1 MSPHAATTA
10 PRAIDEPWM
19 PSAVETLTVR
29 SVVAGAV
36 LAVVLCFMNS
46 YLTLSFGVIEEGPT
60 IAALFFFAVFFM
72 SRSLI
77 TSTEMVIVASMGSAG
92 GSLGFISN
100 FFAAKAMIGV
110 PYTRFEMT
118 AFGVISSLVGLVMV
132 VPLRQLL
139 VVREQLPWPGAK
151 ATAGVIRALVEEGD
165 PKQPKILLVTTVSM
179 MAVVILNTD
188 GGYGILPE
196 ETRLPLIGAVG
207 GAIAWSPFATAGSYL
222 MGMRTCV
229 GFLVGACTLMGMAWL
244 RWVPDTTA
252 PHKFFWPGLGFL
264 VAAGLVGIVVN
275 WRSFVDS
282 FRSIAALGEKT
293 EDDDPVMSGR
303 TLILSALVAFVICAA
318 VMKIYFHV
326 SVLLCVILIA
336 VGGFIQNVISTR
348 AAALTAFNPARV
360 MGILIQGVTAAFG
373 GRSADINLTGAGF
386 VAGSGAQAGALTN
399 DFAYG
404 RWFRVPSRW
413 QFWLQ
418 AVTVLPCSLVA
429 AYSFEKIAATHPM
442 TLTSNLPAP
451 VAKMWAASAQIF
463 DGTYP
468 LPPNA
473 VKALLIGGAAGVA
486 YVLLE
491 LRPSLGKWM
500 PESTGIG
507 LGLVLSVSYGLTFF
521 VGGLVMWVVLGRRFG
536 VRDVTLTTIAVGCI
550 VAEGIGGV
558 LKPLMTMAGLI
569 PMAAGP

>member
-1 MSPHAATTA
+1 MSAHAASARPDT
-10 PRAIDEPWM
+10 IDEPQLPM
-19 PSAVETLTVR
+19 PVETLTVR
-29 SVVAGAV
+29 SVVAGGV
-36 LAVVLCFMNS
+36 LAIVLCFMNS

-72 SRSLI
+72 SKVLI

-110 PYTRFEMT
+110 PYTRLEMT

-132 VPLRQLL
+132 VPLRQML

-151 ATAGVIRALVEEGD
+151 ATAGVIKALVEEGD
-165 PKQPKILLVTTVSM
+165 PRQPKILLVTTLSM

-188 GGYGILPE
+188 GGYGVLPD

-229 GFLVGACTLMGMAWL
+229 GFLFGACALMLMARL
-244 RWVPDTTA
+244 GWVPDPTA

-264 VAAGLVGIVVN
+264 VAAGLVGIAAN

-293 EDDDPVMSGR
+293 DDDDPVMSGR
-303 TLILSALVAFVICAA
+303 TLTIAAIVAFVICAA

-326 SVLLCVILIA
+326 SVFLCVVLIA
-336 VGGFIQNVISTR
+336 VGGFVQNVISTR
-348 AAALTAFNPARV
+348 AAAITAFNPARV

-386 VAGSGAQAGALTN
+386 VAGSGAQAGTLTQ

-404 RWFRVPSRW
+404 RWFRVPARW

-429 AYSFEKIAATHPM
+429 AYSFEKIAATHAM
-442 TLTSNLPAP
+442 TLTSKLPAP

-473 VKALLIGGAAGVA
+473 MKALLIGGAVGVV

-491 LRPSLGKWM
+491 TRKGLGAWM
-500 PESTGIG
+500 PESTGVG

-521 VGGLVMWVVLGRRFG
+521 VGGFVMWIVLGRWLK
-536 VRDVTLTTIAVGCI
+536 VREVTLTTLAVGCI

-558 LKPLMTMAGLI
+558 LKPLMTMAELI
-569 PMAAGP
+569 PTGG

>member
-1 MSPHAATTA
+1 MSAEASMSPTLPAAVAPPLAHGLTA
-10 PRAIDEPWM
+10 
-19 PSAVETLTVR
+19 R
-29 SVVAGAV
+29 SIVSGGV
-36 LAVVLCFMNS
+36 LAILLCFMNS

-72 SRSLI
+72 SKLRI
-77 TSTEMVIVASMGSAG
+77 TPTEMVVVASMGSAG

-110 PYTRFEMT
+110 PYTLFEMT

-139 VVREQLPWPGAK
+139 VIREQLPWPGAK
-151 ATAGVIRALVEEGD
+151 ATAGVITALVEEGD
-165 PKQPKILLVTTVSM
+165 PRQPKILLVTTLSM

-188 GGYGILPE
+188 GGYGLLPE
-196 ETRLPLIGAVG
+196 ETRLPLIGVVG

-229 GFLVGACTLMGMAWL
+229 GFLLGACALMVMGHL
-244 RWVPDTTA
+244 GWVPDPSA

-264 VAAGLVGIVVN
+264 VAGGVVGILMN

-293 EDDDPVMSGR
+293 DDADPVMSGR
-303 TLILSALVAFVICAA
+303 TLIIGAA
-318 VMKIYFHV
+318 VSFVVCATVMKVFFHV
-326 SVLLCVILIA
+326 SLLLTVVLVG
-336 VGGFIQNVISTR
+336 VGGFVQNVISTR
-348 AAALTAFNPARV
+348 AQAITAFNPARV
-360 MGILIQGVTAAFG
+360 MGILVQGVTAAFG
-373 GRSADINLTGAGF
+373 GRSASINLTGAGF
-386 VAGSGAQAGALTN
+386 VAGSGAQAGMMTN

-404 RWFRVPSRW
+404 RLFRVPSRW

-418 AVTVLPCSLVA
+418 VVTVLPCSLVA
-429 AYSFEKIAATHPM
+429 AYAFQKIADTHPM
-442 TLTSNLPAP
+442 TLTSTLPAP

-473 VKALLIGGAAGVA
+473 LKGLAIGGLVGVV
-486 YVLLE
+486 YVAFDSVPRFAE
-491 LRPSLGKWM
+491 WM
-500 PESTGIG
+500 PESTGVG

-521 VGGLVMWVVLGRRFG
+521 LGGFLMWVVLGRWFK
-536 VRDVTLTTIAVGCI
+536 VKDVSLTTIAVGCI

-569 PMAAGP
+569 PSSGP